1 MNADLQPAN
10 TEIYDTHLLSD
21 GCGVQEPEG
30 RAVAH
35 QFGQKAASVVFRQF
49 LVRNGKLLV
58 RNCKLQHDCSC
69 RAIIALTEIHSFS
82 VSF

>member
-49 LVRNGKLLV
+49 LVRNGKL
-58 RNCKLQHDCSC
+58 QHDCSC
-69 RAIIALTEIHSFS
+69 RSIIVLTEVQS
-82 VSF
+82 VSVTF